1 MARILVVDDSAS
13 AFFFVRRELTF
24 DGHVVERLTAFT
36 ELPTYLATSEPD
48 LILLDLEMPA
58 LSGTAVG
65 QFIRRM
71 ERRPIPIL
79 IHSSMP
85 LADAQRAALEVHAVG
100 ALPKTNDGAR
110 LRASVKAALENADA
124 AVKAQKAAE
133 KAG

>member
-13 AFFFVRRELTF
+13 AFFFVRRELTPE
-24 DGHVVERLTAFT
+24 GHQVERLSAFT
-36 ELPTYLATSEPD
+36 ELPNYLSTNEPD

-79 IHSSMP
+79 IHSSLP
-85 LADAQRAALEVHAVG
+85 QAETERAALEIG
-100 ALPKTNDGAR
+100 AAGTLPKTADGSR
-110 LRASVKAALENADA
+110 LRLGVRQCLE
-124 AVKAQKAAE
+124 KKKAE

>member
-13 AFFFVRRELTF
+13 AFFFVRRELTL

-36 ELPTYLATSEPD
+36 ELPTYLSTNEPD

-79 IHSSMP
+79 IHSSLP
-85 LADAQRAALEVHAVG
+85 LADAARAADEVRAVG
-100 ALPKTNDGAR
+100 SLPKTNDGSR
-110 LRASVKAALENADA
+110 LRAGVRAALEKASAENAR
-124 AVKAQKAAE
+124 KPAE
-133 KAG
+133 KLG

>member
-13 AFFFVRRELTF
+13 AFFFVRRELTPE
-24 DGHVVERLTAFT
+24 GHQVERLSAFT
-36 ELPTYLATSEPD
+36 ELPNYLSTNEPD

-79 IHSSMP
+79 IHSSLP
-85 LADAQRAALEVHAVG
+85 QAEADRAALEIG
-100 ALPKTNDGAR
+100 AAGTLPKTADGGR
-110 LRASVKAALENADA
+110 LRLGVRQCLES
-124 AVKAQKAAE
+124 E
-133 KAG
+133 KAKAERAG

>member
-13 AFFFVRRELTF
+13 AFFFVRRELTL
-24 DGHVVERLTAFT
+24 DGHVVERLSAFT
-36 ELPTYLATSEPD
+36 ELPTYLSTNEPD

-79 IHSSMP
+79 IHSSLP
-85 LADAQRAALEVHAVG
+85 IADAERAAVEVKAVG
-100 ALPKTNDGAR
+100 ALSKTNDGAR
-110 LRASVKAALENADA
+110 LRSGVRAALERSSVESAR
-124 AVKAQKAAE
+124 KAAE
-133 KAG
+133 KLG

>member
-13 AFFFVRRELTF
+13 AFFFVRRELTL

-36 ELPTYLATSEPD
+36 ELPTYLSTNQPD

-79 IHSSMP
+79 IHSSLP
-85 LADAQRAALEVHAVG
+85 LAVAERAAAEVNAIGTLPKTSDGARIRSGVRAALENSG
-100 ALPKTNDGAR
+100 ASD
-110 LRASVKAALENADA
+110 
-124 AVKAQKAAE
+124 AQKAAE
-133 KAG
+133 KLA

>member
-13 AFFFVRRELTF
+13 AFFFVRRELTL

-36 ELPTYLATSEPD
+36 ELPTYLSTNEPD

-79 IHSSMP
+79 IHSSLP
-85 LADAQRAALEVHAVG
+85 RADAERAATEIKALG
-100 ALPKTNDGAR
+100 TLPKTNDGAR
-110 LRASVKAALENADA
+110 LRSGVRAALQKSGAEN
-124 AVKAQKAAE
+124 AQKAAE
-133 KAG
+133 KLG

>member
-13 AFFFVRRELTF
+13 AFFFVRRELTL

-36 ELPTYLATSEPD
+36 ELPAYLATNEPD

-79 IHSSMP
+79 IHSSLP
-85 LADAQRAALEVHAVG
+85 HADAERAAAEINAVG
-100 ALPKTNDGAR
+100 TLPKTNDGAR
-110 LRASVKAALENADA
+110 LRVGVRATLEKSASAAAHKAP
-124 AVKAQKAAE
+124 E

>member
-13 AFFFVRRELTF
+13 AFFFVRRELTL
-24 DGHVVERLTAFT
+24 DGHVVERLSAFT
-36 ELPTYLATSEPD
+36 ELPTYLSTNEPD

-79 IHSSMP
+79 IHSSLP
-85 LADAQRAALEVHAVG
+85 IADAERAAADVKAVG
-100 ALPKTNDGAR
+100 ALPKSNDGAR
-110 LRASVKAALENADA
+110 LRAGVKAALEKSA
-124 AVKAQKAAE
+124 AESAQKAAE
-133 KAG
+133 KLG

>member
-13 AFFFVRRELTF
+13 AFFFVRRELTL
-24 DGHVVERLTAFT
+24 DGHVVERLSAFT
-36 ELPTYLATSEPD
+36 ELPTYLSTNEPD

-79 IHSSMP
+79 IHSSLP
-85 LADAQRAALEVHAVG
+85 LADVERAAAELKAVG

-110 LRASVKAALENADA
+110 LRSGVRAALEKSSAEG
-124 AVKAQKAAE
+124 AQKAAE
-133 KAG
+133 KLG

>member
-13 AFFFVRRELTF
+13 AFYFVRRELTF
-24 DGHVVERLTAFT
+24 DGHLVERLTAFT
-36 ELPTYLATSEPD
+36 ELPTYLSTNEPD

-71 ERRPIPIL
+71 ERRPSPLL
-79 IHSSMP
+79 IQSSLP
-85 LADAQRAALEVHAVG
+85 LVAAERAAVEVRAVG
-100 ALPKTNDGAR
+100 TLPKTNDGAR
-110 LRASVKAALENADA
+110 LRAGVKAALEKAQA
-124 AVKAQKAAE
+124 LAKAQKSAE